1 MKKLGCDRVYVEG
14 FKENPNSFFGWIYF
28 TITFCLLALISYFFI
43 PALSLV
49 FIALGLIICV
59 LQFGLYKKLVDK
71 FFKEKIGHNATGFKK
86 PTGEVKRR
94 IIFNGHP
101 DAVWEW
107 PFKYKFK
114 YIGFD
119 FHMMVCFIGAFYT
132 LGIAIAKIAGI
143 SDGLAFKLGLGALVF
158 VPFWFGLY
166 FMWNERS
173 IVDGAND
180 NLSGCYIGMAILKM
194 LHDEGIEFENTEVGV
209 VLSGSE
215 EAGIRGC
222 FAHYN
227 LGECTDEM
235 LEHYKVI
242 NRGYWQAMERG
253 EIEKPVLLVKRFEDF
268 LNAYGLDSSVAAGMN
283 SLYQV
288 LLGETVVF
296 APHAW
301 DTIQALKG
309 KVLQCAVTNGTK
321 VAQDGKLKNS
331 KLDKEFDH
339 IFIY

>member
-1 MKKLGCDRVYVEG
+1 M
-14 FKENPNSFFGWIYF
+14 FK
-28 TITFCLLALISYFFI
+28 
-43 PALSLV
+43 
-49 FIALGLIICV
+49 
-59 LQFGLYKKLVDK
+59 
-71 FFKEKIGHNATGFKK
+71 
-86 PTGEVKRR
+86 
-94 IIFNGHP
+94 
-101 DAVWEW
+101 
-107 PFKYKFK
+107 
-114 YIGFD
+114 
-119 FHMMVCFIGAFYT
+119 
-132 LGIAIAKIAGI
+132 
-143 SDGLAFKLGLGALVF
+143 
-158 VPFWFGLY
+158 
-166 FMWNERS
+166 
-173 IVDGAND
+173 
-180 NLSGCYIGMAILKM
+180 
-194 LHDEGIEFENTEVGV
+194 V
-209 VLSGSE
+209 VLWDIDGTLLDFEKAE

-235 LEHYKVI
+235 LERYKVI

-268 LNAYGLDSSVAAGMN
+268 LNAYGLDSTVAAGMN

-301 DTIQALKG
+301 DTIQELKG

-339 IFIY
+339 IFISEVVGIEKPNVGFFDAVFAAIGEYATDEVLIVGDSLTSDIQGGVNAGIKTCWFNPKGVENTSSLQPDYEIKDVGEVLGIVK

>member
-1 MKKLGCDRVYVEG
+1 MIK
-14 FKENPNSFFGWIYF
+14 
-28 TITFCLLALISYFFI
+28 
-43 PALSLV
+43 
-49 FIALGLIICV
+49 
-59 LQFGLYKKLVDK
+59 
-71 FFKEKIGHNATGFKK
+71 
-86 PTGEVKRR
+86 
-94 IIFNGHP
+94 
-101 DAVWEW
+101 
-107 PFKYKFK
+107 
-114 YIGFD
+114 
-119 FHMMVCFIGAFYT
+119 
-132 LGIAIAKIAGI
+132 
-143 SDGLAFKLGLGALVF
+143 
-158 VPFWFGLY
+158 
-166 FMWNERS
+166 
-173 IVDGAND
+173 
-180 NLSGCYIGMAILKM
+180 
-194 LHDEGIEFENTEVGV
+194 V
-209 VLSGSE
+209 VLWDIDGTLLDFEKAE

-235 LEHYKVI
+235 LEKYKVI

-268 LNAYGLDSSVAAGMN
+268 LHAYGLDASVAAGMN

-301 DTIQALKG
+301 ETIQALKG

-339 IFIY
+339 IFISEVVGIEKPNAGFFDAVFAEIGEYALDEVLIVGDSLTSDIQGGVNAGIKTCWFNPKGVENTSALRPDYVIKDVAEVLGIVK